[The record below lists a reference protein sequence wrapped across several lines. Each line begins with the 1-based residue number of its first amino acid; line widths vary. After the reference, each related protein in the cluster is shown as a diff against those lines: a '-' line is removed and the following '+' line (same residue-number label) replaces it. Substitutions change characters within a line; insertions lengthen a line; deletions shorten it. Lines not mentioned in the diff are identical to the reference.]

1 MVFKLFALL
10 IFMRC
15 FICVEM
21 PHEAVKEIMRIQGI
35 LKKTNFNG
43 KLIERENLHLTLKF
57 LGEI

>member
-1 MVFKLFALL
+1 
-10 IFMRC
+10 MRC